1 MAVERPRC
9 RETGPGDLRRRIV
22 DVAVQEW
29 GYFGFP
35 VFDLEGGDRLPPAL
49 VRSGSG
55 GAAFQRIP
63 PGRRVPLLTPD
74 EMARAAP
81 TIAGYWAA
89 TPEGPGIVRE
99 QNGRWNGPMGPGV
112 RWRYP
117 WSAAFI
123 SWVMCESGVEGAGGF
138 RYAIAHWSY
147 IDQAIRARDGRE
159 AGTAFVAH
167 DLGEVPVEPGDLLCQ
182 SNRPAYRALAERR
195 RQLGVGARS
204 HCDVVVEVDPDGGRI
219 LAVGGNVLGA
229 VTLKVFPAQGGPS
242 GRLVPVSGQGRPL
255 FAHLKL
261 RAEPMGNGALRS
273 SPTFQGARCA
283 GPEASSARM
292 AWVAGELGLGGPA
305 LSTPTAGA
313 C

>member
-1 MAVERPRC
+1 MAVERPPC
-9 RETGPGDLRRRIV
+9 RVTDPVGLRRRIV

-35 VFDLEGGDRLPPAL
+35 VYELEGGDRLPPAL
-49 VRSGSG
+49 VRTGL
-55 GAAFQRIP
+55 GAASFQRIP
-63 PGRRVPLLTPD
+63 PGRRVPLLTPE

-89 TPEGPGIVRE
+89 TPQGPGIVQE

-159 AGTAFVAH
+159 AGAAFVAY
-167 DLGEVPVEPGDLLCQ
+167 DIGESPVEPGDLLCQ
-182 SNRPAYRALAERR
+182 SNRPAYRTLAERR

-204 HCDVVVEVDPDGGRI
+204 HCDVVVEVDPDGARI

-229 VTLKVFPAQGGPS
+229 VTLKVFPLGRDGS
-242 GRLVPVSGQGRPL
+242 GRTVPLAGHGRPL

-261 RAEPMGNGALRS
+261 QAEPVGSGALRS
-273 SPTFQGARCA
+273 SPTFQRARCT
-283 GPEASSARM
+283 GPETSSARM
-292 AWVAGELGLGGPA
+292 AWVARELGLGDPA
-305 LSTPTAGA
+305 LSALASGG